1 MPYNAN
7 VHMAQD
13 SKFKTASQ
21 LLRTYNE
28 FYKAISN
35 SQFEDME
42 DVDDDKYFLFQSM
55 LLRANML
62 KNQSTAQFYTG
73 Q

>member
-13 SKFKTASQ
+13 SEFRTASQ

-55 LLRANML
+55 LLRAGML
-62 KNQSTAQFYTG
+62 KTPSTAQFYTA